1 MTDAMRPCSP
11 GAPAPVL
18 RIDELLIRWHA
29 TQKLTRCAGA
39 AQVRAAFPDCY
50 LYDPT
55 PVWKVCVCV
64 ERGERE
70 REREREIVGGKKA
83 GGRNA
88 RTESAAEGRGKEGAE
103 GRR

>member
-1 MTDAMRPCSP
+1 MTGAMRPCSP

-64 ERGERE
+64 SREERE
-70 REREREIVGGKKA
+70 RERERDL
-83 GGRNA
+83 GR
-88 RTESAAEGRGKEGAE
+88 EE
-103 GRR
+103 GRREKRKDGECGGGTREGRR